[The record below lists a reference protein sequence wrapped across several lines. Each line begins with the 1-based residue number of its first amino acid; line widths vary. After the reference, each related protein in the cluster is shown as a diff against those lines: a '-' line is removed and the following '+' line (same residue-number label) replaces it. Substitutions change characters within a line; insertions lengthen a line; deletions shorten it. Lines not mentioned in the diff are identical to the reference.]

1 MVTAFS
7 IQVRDSGE
15 SFSCNGDKSILGGME
30 ALRRKGIPVGCRSGG
45 CGVCKIR
52 IEKGAIRRGPTSR
65 EHVSV
70 EEEADGVAL
79 ACRCYP
85 EADLE
90 LTVLGKMRRSFEP
103 RNTVLKS

>member
-1 MVTAFS
+1 VSAFT
-7 IQVRDSGE
+7 IHIRDSSE
-15 SFSCNGDKSILGGME
+15 SFSCNGNKSILGGME

-52 IEKGAIRRGPTSR
+52 IEKGTVRRGPTSR
-65 EHVSV
+65 DHVSL

-85 EADLE
+85 QADLE
-90 LTVLGKMRRSFEP
+90 LSVLGKMRRSFDP
-103 RNTVLKS
+103 RSTS

>member
-1 MVTAFS
+1 MSAFT
-7 IQVRDSGE
+7 IHIRDSSE
-15 SFSCNGDKSILGGME
+15 SFSCNGNKSILGGME

-52 IEKGAIRRGPTSR
+52 IEKGTVRRGPTSR
-65 EHVSV
+65 DHVSL

-85 EADLE
+85 QADLE
-90 LTVLGKMRRSFEP
+90 LSVLGKMRRSFDP
-103 RNTVLKS
+103 RSTS